1 VVVAFLWLRAHNLR
15 GPISIRVDYASE
27 FCGKSQKN
35 LHNWNHRLSLLV
47 AMLEPIPPGAK
58 HLLALVENAHRAD
71 DEYVLMIHV
80 ERAFHAV
87 SIFPHAVTCL

>member
-1 VVVAFLWLRAHNLR
+1 M
-15 GPISIRVDYASE
+15 RVDNGSE
-27 FCGKSQKN
+27 FCGESPKK

-58 HLLALVENAHRAD
+58 HLVALVENARRAD
-71 DEYVLMIHV
+71 DECFLMIHV

-87 SIFPHAVTCL
+87 SILPDAVTCL